1 MKRRV
6 WSARAAR
13 HLSEIFDFIAAEN
26 PAAAGR
32 VVARILSAT
41 ERLERHPFSAPA
53 GRVPGTRQLVVPTLP
68 YVVIHVVGP
77 DAIEIHGVFHTAR
90 HPRSRGFHEG

>member
-13 HLSEIFDFIAAEN
+13 HLSEIFDHIAKDN

-41 ERLERHPFSAPA
+41 ERLERHPYSAPA
-53 GRVPGTRQLVVPTLP
+53 SRVPVTRQLVVPNLP
-68 YVVIHVVGP
+68 YVVIYVVGQT
-77 DAIEIHGVFHTAR
+77 AVEIHGVFHTAR